1 MPTITGFAT
10 RPSRSVGLRALACAV
25 ALVVGAMGA
34 SAQDAGKAI
43 IERAAEAAKKMQS
56 FEARATIEGVGGYAS
71 FMPQG
76 EATVRMVRARE
87 EGNRLFD
94 ERVDGKIK
102 PRADADDVTEVTVRR
117 TGTMTIYVDH
127 GAKVVQER
135 AGANTM
141 TPEGSLDDY
150 VRLAELAKD
159 DPFTRELAAESWEI
173 EESQEIGG
181 VPVDVVYV
189 TYTMD
194 TSRRARPTAAQSYTH
209 ARWYI
214 AKSDSLPRRVDRI
227 AAAGGLSFTLRATY
241 TDVKTDSGLTVDSLK
256 IETPEGYTR
265 QDLTVRE
272 VQRPGGPDR
281 TVEPR
286 EVTSRPATPA
296 KPAPP
301 QYPAAP
307 EFTLATASGEP
318 VTKESLKGEVSVF
331 YFWGTWCV
339 PCRAFSPLVSG
350 LAEKFEGEPV
360 GVYGLA
366 VRERSADA
374 PKAYMAENSYKHTL
388 LLGEPEGRT
397 IGADEAARAFKVR
410 VYPSFALVG
419 KNGEL
424 VGFWRPE
431 SGVEPAALV
440 GQIEQTIRDY
450 LAKH

>member
-1 MPTITGFAT
+1 MPMSTEIAT
-10 RPSRSVGLRALACAV
+10 RRSRLVALRVLACAA
-25 ALVVGAMGA
+25 ALVAGGSAL
-34 SAQDAGKAI
+34 AQDAGRAI

-102 PRADADDVTEVTVRR
+102 PRGDADEATEITVRR
-117 TGTMTIYVDH
+117 TGDITIYVDH
-127 GAKVVQER
+127 AGKVVQER

-141 TPEGSLDDY
+141 TPDGSLDDY
-150 VRLAELAKD
+150 VRLTELAKD
-159 DPFTRELAAESWEI
+159 EPFKRELAAESWEV
-173 EESQEIGG
+173 EEAQEIGG

-189 TYTMD
+189 TYATD
-194 TSRRARPTAAQSYTH
+194 TSRRARPTAMQSYTH

-214 AKSDSLPRRVDRI
+214 AKGDSLPRRVDRI

-241 TDVKTDSGLTVDSLK
+241 TDVKTDTGLTVDALK
-256 IETPEGYTR
+256 IETPKGYTR
-265 QDLTVRE
+265 QDITVRE

-281 TVEPR
+281 VVEPR
-286 EVTSRPATPA
+286 EVTSRPTTPA
-296 KPAPP
+296 KPAQP

-307 EFTLATASGEP
+307 DFTLATASGEL
-318 VTKESLKGEVSVF
+318 VTKESLNGEVSVF

-339 PCRAFSPLVSG
+339 PCRVFSPLVSE

-366 VRERSADA
+366 VRERSAEA
-374 PKAYMAENSYKHTL
+374 PKAYMAENNYKHTL
-388 LLGEPEGRT
+388 LLGEPEGRA

-410 VYPSFALVG
+410 VYPSIALVG
-419 KNGEL
+419 KEGEL
-424 VGFWRPE
+424 VDFWRPQ

-440 GQIEQTIRDY
+440 GQVEQAIRDY

>member
-1 MPTITGFAT
+1 MPTMTGFAT
-10 RPSRSVGLRALACAV
+10 RGSRSMGLRALACVA
-25 ALVVGAMGA
+25 ALVAGGSAL
-34 SAQDAGKAI
+34 AQDAGKAI
-43 IERAAEAAKKMQS
+43 IERAADAVKAMRS
-56 FEARATIEGVGGYAS
+56 FEAKATIEGVGGYAA

-102 PRADADDVTEVTVRR
+102 SRGDGEEVNEITVRR
-117 TGTMTIYVDH
+117 TGDMTVYVDH
-127 GAKVVQER
+127 EQKVVQER

-141 TPEGSLDDY
+141 TPDGSLDDY
-150 VRLAELAKD
+150 VRLSEMAKD
-159 DPFTRELAAESWEI
+159 EPFTRELEAEQWEI

-189 TYTMD
+189 TYAMD
-194 TSRRARPTAAQSYTH
+194 TSRRARPTATQSYTH

-214 AKSDSLPRRVDRI
+214 AKGDSLPRRVDRI

-241 TDVKTDSGLTVDSLK
+241 TDVKTDTGLTVDSLK

-272 VQRPGGPDR
+272 VQRPGGPER
-281 TVEPR
+281 VVEPR
-286 EVTSRPATPA
+286 DVTTRPTEPA
-296 KPAPP
+296 KPAQP

-307 EFTLATASGEP
+307 EFTLATASGET

-339 PCRAFSPLVSG
+339 PCRAYSPLVSG
-350 LAEKFEGEPV
+350 LVEKFEGEPV

-366 VRERSADA
+366 VRERSAEA
-374 PKAYMAENSYKHTL
+374 PKAYMSENGYKHTL
-388 LLGEPEGRT
+388 LLGDPEGRS

-410 VYPSFALVG
+410 VYPSIALMG

-424 VGFWRPE
+424 VDFWRPQ
-431 SGVEPAALV
+431 SGVEPTALV
-440 GQIEQTIRDY
+440 GEVEEAIRGY
-450 LAKH
+450 LANH